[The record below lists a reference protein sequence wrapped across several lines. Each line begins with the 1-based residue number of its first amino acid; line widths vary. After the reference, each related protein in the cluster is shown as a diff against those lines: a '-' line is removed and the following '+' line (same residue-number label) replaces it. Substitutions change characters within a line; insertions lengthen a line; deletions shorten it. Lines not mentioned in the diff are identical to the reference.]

1 MLTKKK
7 TLLALVAGVGLTAG
21 LVAMHSEAL
30 IKDSKLS
37 AAAPIAKQKR
47 ADLEKLHA
55 SLTKGMETSQDFD
68 RKRAE
73 IIAQWKAFSTE
84 P

>member
-7 TLLALVAGVGLTAG
+7 ILLAIVGGIGLSAG
-21 LVAMHSEAL
+21 LLGMRTEAL

-37 AAAPIAKQKR
+37 AAAPIEKQKR

-55 SLTKGMETSQDFD
+55 SLTKGQETSQNFD
-68 RKRAE
+68 RKRTE
-73 IIAQWKAFSTE
+73 ILAQWKTFSSN

>member
-7 TLLALVAGVGLTAG
+7 ILLALVASLGLTAG
-21 LVAMHSEAL
+21 LVGMRSVAL

-47 ADLEKLHA
+47 ADLDKLHA

-68 RKRAE
+68 KKRAE
-73 IIAQWKAFSTE
+73 IMAQWKAFSSA

>member
-7 TLLALVAGVGLTAG
+7 ILLAIVASVGLLAG
-21 LVAMHSEAL
+21 LVGIRNEAV
-30 IKDSKLS
+30 IKDPKLS
-37 AAAPIAKQKR
+37 AAAPIVKQKR

-55 SLTKGMETSQDFD
+55 SLTKGMEISQEFD
-68 RKRAE
+68 KQRAE
-73 IIAQWKAFSTE
+73 IMAQWKAFSTE